1 MEPENVFWTTRTYR
15 NYSNMT
21 RKDARLIAEEMLKLV
36 RPEIRNAI
44 KEIAKVETE
53 EYYTPKDVA
62 RILGWNQF
70 TVYKKKDILGCYV
83 KSGNRI
89 LFPKSKLHA
98 VIQSGRL

>member
-1 MEPENVFWTTRTYR
+1 MIADALF
-15 NYSNMT
+15 
-21 RKDARLIAEEMLKLV
+21 RKLEGKVAEIVHGITK
-36 RPEIRNAI
+36 NQ
-44 KEIAKVETE
+44 TE

-62 RILGWNQF
+62 RILGWNQY

-83 KSGNRI
+83 RINNRL